1 VAIVD
6 GYVEEVWEY
15 SETEEEEK
23 PEEKEKPK
31 AMKAMK
37 KGMKKHAMKKGRGM
51 KSMSDTKANKH
62 AKK

>member
-1 VAIVD
+1 M
-6 GYVEEVWEY
+6 
-15 SETEEEEK
+15 
-23 PEEKEKPK
+23 K

>member
-15 SETEEEEK
+15 SETEEEK